1 MKERTELQDFH
12 YPRKF
17 ETPTKTKNF
26 AETNEKDDLITF
38 LLRIQILIVNY
49 KHKKNKM
56 QYQNQNQNQII
67 LLFQNI
73 FFQTKEMKIISKCLF
88 SNLQICITGNCF
100 NVKKLQLKPS
110 ANDNDDNNFSIIPDN
125 SKTGQIKSS
134 NFKKL
139 LIYSKPKLC
148 EEYIG
153 FLNIYGSPF
162 ADSFLILPILEQ
174 ERGKGL
180 KLWKHQLNTFL
191 KNTEYGSN
199 LWKLNNNIFLKNLK
213 KLQKPK
219 YLIVLIQSKCGEK
232 NPTNILI
239 EWKKIKNLIEFFPF
253 VFIIISDVKFKKKHN
268 NDKFQKDLI
277 HFYIFSI
284 LQIGIKSFVI
294 ILLRVEFF
302 ITISI

>member
-38 LLRIQILIVNY
+38 LLRIQILMVND

-56 QYQNQNQNQII
+56 QYQNQNQNQNQII
-67 LLFQNI
+67 LLLFQNI

-100 NVKKLQLKPS
+100 NIKKLQLKPS

-125 SKTGQIKSS
+125 SITGKIKS
-134 NFKKL
+134 K
-139 LIYSKPKLC
+139 
-148 EEYIG
+148 
-153 FLNIYGSPF
+153 
-162 ADSFLILPILEQ
+162 Q

-180 KLWKHQLNTFL
+180 KLWKHQLNTIL
-191 KNTEYGSN
+191 KNTQYGSN
-199 LWKLNNNIFLKNLK
+199 LGKLDNNIFLQNLK

-232 NPTNILI
+232 NPTNILS
-239 EWKKIKNLIEFFPF
+239 EWNKIKNLIEFFPF
-253 VFIIISDVKFKKKHN
+253 VFIIISDVKFKKTQQRQIPEGFNSFLYLFDPTNWDQIFCTESQKSQKSHKPKEPKEPKESKESKEPKQMKKRER
-268 NDKFQKDLI
+268 KF
-277 HFYIFSI
+277 Y
-284 LQIGIKSFVI
+284 V
-294 ILLRVEFF
+294 
-302 ITISI
+302 